1 MLSDEEAID
10 NVNPFVMHDFS
21 LPGGVRQTGS
31 FEDFSEMRSEP
42 GIGEPTRSVYCDYGL
57 CAESTSACSYLDHY
71 THAVTLIWGIRGT
84 IEVSLTEFVSV
95 SRTIQR
101 FLSLGRSL
109 SHSSFFRLYITQDVK
124 KVLKP
129 RCIKGLLYEVR

>member
-57 CAESTSACSYLDHY
+57 CAESTSACSLSRPLHPRRNIDMGY
-71 THAVTLIWGIRGT
+71 TRNDRTFVQRAVIGVANNPT
-84 IEVSLTEFVSV
+84 
-95 SRTIQR
+95 
-101 FLSLGRSL
+101 
-109 SHSSFFRLYITQDVK
+109 SSIIGAFSIAFFIFSIIYYAR
-124 KVLKP
+124 
-129 RCIKGLLYEVR
+129 R

>member
-57 CAESTSACSYLDHY
+57 CAESTSEC
-71 THAVTLIWGIRGT
+71 
-84 IEVSLTEFVSV
+84 
-95 SRTIQR
+95 
-101 FLSLGRSL
+101 SL
-109 SHSSFFRLYITQDVK
+109 SRPLHPRRNIDTGFTQNKRSIVETVRVGVANNPTFSIIGAFIIAFFIFAILYYA
-124 KVLKP
+124 
-129 RCIKGLLYEVR
+129 RR

>member
-31 FEDFSEMRSEP
+31 FEDFSEIRSEP

-57 CAESTSACSYLDHY
+57 CAESTSACSL
-71 THAVTLIWGIRGT
+71 
-84 IEVSLTEFVSV
+84 
-95 SRTIQR
+95 SRPLHPRRNIDIGFTQNK
-101 FLSLGRSL
+101 RSIIDRVRVGVANNPTF
-109 SHSSFFRLYITQDVK
+109 SIIGAFIIAFFIFSIIYYAR
-124 KVLKP
+124 
-129 RCIKGLLYEVR
+129 R